1 MPATLSAPPR
11 RKRVHVSSAPI
22 PRCQRHDL
30 RAIVADGAA
39 FSLMV
44 GAGETYLP
52 AFVLAAGLGEL
63 AAGLITT
70 VPLLAGGLLQLVSPW
85 AIRRLGSHRRWVVL
99 CAFCQALSF
108 LPLALGAWLGEV
120 PAALVF
126 LMASIYWGAGL
137 AAGPAWSTWV
147 GTLVPERVRATYFA
161 RRTRISQAG
170 VMIGFVAAGVSL
182 QFGASTGRVT
192 AVFAAIFSAAAA
204 CRLVSTLF
212 VASQSEPVP
221 PSGDHRDVPLGELL
235 GRLRHGADGS
245 LLIYL
250 LSVQCAAQI
259 AGPYFT
265 PYMLKQVQFSYL
277 QYVVL
282 IGVSFAAKV
291 VALPA
296 LGRLA
301 RRVGARQLL
310 WLGGVGIV
318 PVSAMWL
325 VSNAFAWLLI
335 VQILAG
341 VTWAAYELAMFLL
354 FFESIPASERTSVL
368 TTYNFGHALAT
379 VLGSLIG
386 GSLLAA
392 LGKSPAVYLAIF
404 GLSSVA
410 RLATIILLSR
420 VPASDIRSIA
430 VVGRRILGIRPAVG
444 SIDRPI
450 FIPEGGRES
459 SPEGEPA
466 AERVA
471 PPPGPAL
478 GFDRPQHQPLPAAAT
493 RLNEPAYEPA

>member
-1 MPATLSAPPR
+1 M
-11 RKRVHVSSAPI
+11 
-22 PRCQRHDL
+22 
-30 RAIVADGAA
+30 ADGAA

-108 LPLALGAWLGEV
+108 LPLALGAWLGTV

-147 GTLVPERVRATYFA
+147 GTLVPERVRPTYFA

-182 QFGASTGRVT
+182 QFGASTGHVT

-221 PSGDHRDVPLGELL
+221 PSGDHRDVPLRELI

-265 PYMLKQVQFSYL
+265 PYMLKQVRFSYL

-325 VSNAFAWLLI
+325 VSNTFAWLLV

-379 VLGSLIG
+379 VLGSLVG
-386 GSLLAA
+386 GALLAA

-404 GLSSVA
+404 GLSSIA

-420 VPASDIRSIA
+420 VPASDVRSIA

-450 FIPEGGRES
+450 FVPEGGREP
-459 SPEGEPA
+459 SPGGEPA
-466 AERVA
+466 ERAA
-471 PPPGPAL
+471 PLPGPVL
-478 GFDRPQHQPLPAAAT
+478 GFDRPQHQPLPSAAAAVTAAT
-493 RLNEPAYEPA
+493 RLNDPAYEPA